1 MFRLMTSGRIC
12 EIDMLSTVVLNQV
25 SSLFLQITPIVPR
38 AQKAA
43 TVGDKILE
51 ALHTNPSP
59 SRTRTGELPMQVRAK
74 AVEAMFSVNSLDVTA
89 LKVSLIER
97 AGQELGI
104 KQSDYASTREYGA
117 ALQQA
122 FASLQ
127 RSPNAYLVIKDI
139 EKKLGLDE
147 IGISLEDLI
156 NAIADPDGKGNE
168 KLNNALEVYV
178 HGIVGHD
185 RFGAASGGKPPAPN
199 PLDEIGIYRR

>member
-1 MFRLMTSGRIC
+1 MTSGCIS
-12 EIDMLSTVVLNQV
+12 EIAMLSTIALNQV
-25 SSLFLQITPIVPR
+25 SSLFLQIAPIVPR
-38 AQKAA
+38 SQKAVA
-43 TVGDKILE
+43 VGDKILE
-51 ALHTNPSP
+51 ALHNDPP
-59 SRTRTGELPMQVRAK
+59 RKDTRSSELPMQVRAK

-97 AGQELGI
+97 AGQELGV

-127 RSPNAYLVIKDI
+127 RSPNAYLVIKEI

-168 KLNNALEVYV
+168 KLNNALDIYV
-178 HGIVGHD
+178 HGIVD
-185 RFGAASGGKPPAPN
+185 RDCNGAASGDKTPATH

>member
-1 MFRLMTSGRIC
+1 
-12 EIDMLSTVVLNQV
+12 MLSTIALNQI
-25 SSLFLQITPIVPR
+25 SSLFLQMAPIAAQPQQRPAAGDRILDVLHSTPVR
-38 AQKAA
+38 KGAA
-43 TVGDKILE
+43 
-51 ALHTNPSP
+51 AP
-59 SRTRTGELPMQVRAK
+59 GELPMQVRAK

-97 AGQELGI
+97 AGQELGV

-156 NAIADPDGKGNE
+156 NAIADPDGRGNE
-168 KLNNALEVYV
+168 KLNNALEIYV
-178 HGIVGHD
+178 HGIVD
-185 RFGAASGGKPPAPN
+185 RDRNGTASGDKTPASH
-199 PLDEIGIYRR
+199 PLDELGIYGR

>member
-1 MFRLMTSGRIC
+1 
-12 EIDMLSTVVLNQV
+12 MLSTIALNQI
-25 SSLFLQITPIVPR
+25 SSLFLQMTPIA
-38 AQKAA
+38 AQPQQGPAA
-43 TVGDKILE
+43 GDRILD
-51 ALHTNPSP
+51 ALHNTPVRKGAAAP
-59 SRTRTGELPMQVRAK
+59 GELPMQVRAK

-97 AGQELGI
+97 AGQELGV

-147 IGISLEDLI
+147 IGIPLEDLI
-156 NAIADPDGKGNE
+156 NAIADPEGKGNE
-168 KLNNALEVYV
+168 KLNNALEIYV
-178 HGIVGHD
+178 HGIVD
-185 RFGAASGGKPPAPN
+185 RGRNGTASGDKTPASH
-199 PLDEIGIYRR
+199 PLDELGIYRR

>member
-1 MFRLMTSGRIC
+1 
-12 EIDMLSTVVLNQV
+12 MLSTIALNQV
-25 SSLFLQITPIVPR
+25 SSLFLQMTPIAPR
-38 AQKAA
+38 SAKRAA
-43 TVGDKILE
+43 ASDNILN
-51 ALHTNPSP
+51 ALHNDPARKGAAGP
-59 SRTRTGELPMQVRAK
+59 GGLPMQVRAK

-97 AGQELGI
+97 AGQELGV
-104 KQSDYASTREYGA
+104 KQSDYVSTREYGA

-127 RSPNAYLVIKDI
+127 RSPNAYLVIKEI

-168 KLNNALEVYV
+168 KLNNALEIYV
-178 HGIVGHD
+178 HGIVD
-185 RFGAASGGKPPAPN
+185 RDRYGAASGDKTPASH
-199 PLDEIGIYRR
+199 PLDEIGIYGR